1 MNLKLHIISFDV
13 PFPPNYG
20 GVIDVYYKLRE
31 LHSAGVRVILHCFR
45 DRRVPARE
53 LEEFCDEIYYYPRL
67 TGIRKQFSPIP
78 YIVSSRVSDALRNRL
93 LQDDFPILFEGL
105 HSCFLLSDPALRK
118 RNKIY
123 RESNIE
129 HHYYFQLFK
138 ATGNLRDKAFF
149 LTESIKLW
157 HYQKILNHAD
167 LMLVVS
173 QEDERYLR
181 KKFPG
186 RAIRYL
192 PSFHRNNQINSKPGR
207 GSYVLY
213 HGNLSVPENIRAAF
227 YIIRQIYT
235 DSLPEL
241 VIAGLNPPS
250 SLVRLIQS
258 HPNIRLESN
267 PDDTKMF
274 ALIRDAQINLM
285 VTSQATGLKLK
296 LLNALFHGRHCL
308 VNQAMLSGTGLE
320 PVCSIASTPQQF
332 RETIPLLFEK
342 EFGPEEITH
351 REEVILENYS
361 NKKNCKRITDLLT
374 L

>member
-1 MNLKLHIISFDV
+1 MTIHVISFDV

-31 LHSAGVRVILHCFR
+31 LHSAGVRVILHCFL
-45 DRRVPARE
+45 DQRVSAPE
-53 LEEFCDEIYYYPRL
+53 LEELCDEVCYYPRH
-67 TGIRKQFSPIP
+67 TGIRNHLSLMPF
-78 YIVSSRVSDALRNRL
+78 IVASRVSSALRTRL
-93 LQDDFPILFEGL
+93 LQDGFPILFEGL

-118 RNKIY
+118 RKKIY

-129 HHYYFQLFK
+129 HHYYYQLFN
-138 ATGNLRDKAFF
+138 ATGNLLDKAFF
-149 LTESIKLW
+149 LIESMKLF
-157 HYQKILNHAD
+157 HFQKILNYAD

-173 QEDERYLR
+173 QEDADYLR

-186 RAIRYL
+186 HTIHYL
-192 PSFHRNNQINSKPGR
+192 PSFHRDNQINSKPGR

-213 HGNLSVPENIRAAF
+213 HGNLSVPENIRAAL

-241 VIAGLNPPS
+241 VVAGLNPPS
-250 SLVRLIQS
+250 SLVREIQR

-267 PDDTKMF
+267 PDEEKMF
-274 ALIRDAQINLM
+274 ELIRDAQINLM

-308 VNQAMLSGTGLE
+308 VNPAMLAGTELE
-320 PVCSIASTPQQF
+320 SVCCVASTPQQF
-332 RETIPLLFEK
+332 RETIAGLFRK
-342 EFGPEEITH
+342 DFNPGEITR
-351 REEVILENYS
+351 REEVVMENFS
-361 NKKNCKRITDLLT
+361 NKKNCKRLIDLLT